1 VTFGDQD
8 SIDDEVVAALRAD
21 ARTGVPHG
29 SRERIL
35 RRLGIGAGVLG
46 ATASVTT
53 GAGALVAGAI
63 ATHSTAVLVSTL
75 AIGIGIGFGAHS
87 GLDAIRAPDAPV
99 ATVPVSSPA
108 SATAAV
114 APRVPVDAP
123 VAVPSVVPTAAP
135 PEAATE
141 GAMPAPRREPPGHA
155 EPTNAAPASLVA
167 VPVLDPPSLAA
178 QQSLLD
184 DARSALLRRDGASAL
199 SAIGAHR
206 LRFPDT
212 ALAEERAALEIRAL
226 LGVGRMRAARERH
239 AVFER
244 AFPGSLFASSLRQL
258 FASGA
263 PDSESVT
270 DPPADSQ
277 LKE

>member
-1 VTFGDQD
+1 MTFGDRD
-8 SIDDEVVAALRAD
+8 PIDDEVVAALRAD
-21 ARTGVPHG
+21 ARTGVPQG

-87 GLDAIRAPDAPV
+87 GLDAVRAPDGPV

-108 SATAAV
+108 SATV
-114 APRVPVDAP
+114 APRVPQNAP
-123 VAVPSVVPTAAP
+123 APIPSLVPTALP
-135 PEAATE
+135 PTALPSAT
-141 GAMPAPRREPPGHA
+141 ATATTSLRREPPGRV
-155 EPTNAAPASLVA
+155 EPAIAPPASLVP

-184 DARSALLRRDGASAL
+184 DARNALLRRDGTSAL

-206 LRFPDT
+206 LRFPET

-226 LGVGRMRAARERH
+226 LSVGRTQEARERH
-239 AVFER
+239 GVFER

-258 FASGA
+258 LPSRAS
-263 PDSESVT
+263 DSESVT
-270 DPPADSQ
+270 DPTAGPQ
-277 LKE
+277 

>member
-1 VTFGDQD
+1 MTFGDRD
-8 SIDDEVVAALRAD
+8 AVDDEVVAALRAD
-21 ARTGVPHG
+21 ARTGVPKG

-87 GLDAIRAPDAPV
+87 GLDAIRAPDGRV
-99 ATVPVSSPA
+99 ATVPVSPPV
-108 SATAAV
+108 SATATL
-114 APRVPVDAP
+114 APRVPKHAP
-123 VAVPSVVPTAAP
+123 APTPSLAPTTLP
-135 PEAATE
+135 PVTASA
-141 GAMPAPRREPPGHA
+141 GNAPRREPPGRV
-155 EPTNAAPASLVA
+155 EPTIARPVSLVPAPA
-167 VPVLDPPSLAA
+167 LDPPSLAA

-184 DARSALLRRDGASAL
+184 DARNALLRRDGTSAL

-206 LRFPDT
+206 LRFPET

-226 LGVGRMRAARERH
+226 LSVGRTQEARERH
-239 AVFER
+239 GVFER

-258 FASGA
+258 LPSGA
-263 PDSESVT
+263 SDSESVT
-270 DPPADSQ
+270 DATGGSQ
-277 LKE
+277 WKE